1 MRFAGSLNQIFG
13 KKSKVKI
20 LRLLSLYKKEAT
32 IREISREIN
41 ITPPNVSRIL
51 KELEKEGVITS
62 KKVGRSILH
71 SLNSRHYLVKHII
84 LPAFKKEKEAKENL
98 AKFLKRK
105 LNSEIESIILF
116 GSIAKQKEKP
126 DSDIDLLFIVSDE
139 SNPKT
144 LEEKISTL
152 NPKITEYFG
161 NSISPLIMK
170 VSEFKLRLK
179 KNDKLLK
186 SILKEGEVLQGKSIS
201 EILCQKDF

>member
-1 MRFAGSLNQIFG
+1 MRFTESLNQIFG
-13 KKSKVKI
+13 KKSKIKI

-98 AKFLKRK
+98 AEFLKRK

-126 DSDIDLLFIVSDE
+126 DSDIDLLFIISDE

-152 NPKITEYFG
+152 NPQITEYFG
-161 NSISPLIMK
+161 NSISPLIVK

-201 EILCQKDF
+201 EILCQK